1 MDVQYSQENLVSPD
15 GTPPSQPSLSDDY
28 RSNYGAVSAP
38 RTTGRRPWLG
48 SEILSEMDQGIPL
61 PKKRSS
67 QANGYTSQAAEQADL
82 LSVMEASWWG
92 APSLA
97 YILLYNFTPYDD
109 VNCFTVR
116 LMWVVGSG
124 DTHSEAYYLSTFL

>member
-1 MDVQYSQENLVSPD
+1 
-15 GTPPSQPSLSDDY
+15 
-28 RSNYGAVSAP
+28 
-38 RTTGRRPWLG
+38 
-48 SEILSEMDQGIPL
+48 MDQGIPL
-61 PKKRSS
+61 PKQRSS

-82 LSVMEASWWG
+82 LSVMEASWWE

-97 YILLYNFTPYDD
+97 YISLYNLTRYND